1 MLARYSWIQFT
12 ISQYLRK
19 FAAWSAVSAFT
30 VRWLRH
36 HKITSATTTKGR
48 QVTMATFFGEVLPI
62 HSRAVDDNED
72 ENAESPSVYF
82 DLDERYKD
90 VPSLPAYDLVCV
102 ATGVAPSIFVQCY
115 LLPNSHQVLGT
126 IRLNTAKQD
135 ATDPSSAWGLD
146 YSRRPDVLGKL
157 LHFSGHGG
165 GVLYCVCEK
174 DIPLENCAPIARH
187 FVELSKSPRITS
199 VSFAALPASEYK
211 CKDKPEFPLLRQ
223 LRTCNSNRNGT
234 EDAVPDL
241 ETPNTVSGMCAAML
255 TECEVGDMPG
265 TLFVLY
271 YDTPEVD
278 SSVVR
283 ALEPALRV
291 NCLQPLNQPL
301 DTCRTDL
308 LRRVRDAKIDRGN
321 LYF

>member
-1 MLARYSWIQFT
+1 M
-12 ISQYLRK
+12 
-19 FAAWSAVSAFT
+19 
-30 VRWLRH
+30 
-36 HKITSATTTKGR
+36 
-48 QVTMATFFGEVLPI
+48 MATFFGEVLPI

-82 DLDERYKD
+82 DLDQRYQD

-102 ATGVAPSIFVQCY
+102 ATGIAPSIFVQCY
-115 LLPNSHQVLGT
+115 LLPNNHQVLGT

-135 ATDPSSAWGLD
+135 ANDPSGAWGLD
-146 YSRRPDVLGKL
+146 YSRRADVLGKL

-174 DIPLENCAPIARH
+174 EIPLENCAPIARH

-211 CKDKPEFPLLRQ
+211 SKDKPEFPLLRQ
-223 LRTCNSNRNGT
+223 LRTCGLSQNGT

-278 SSVVR
+278 STVVR